1 MPAVTRRSCNRKRHL
16 QRIQPVQF
24 KPTKVID
31 CLDLTL
37 TQCLVHRPVWGYNI
51 GGGVRLTA
59 PTYVLLTDGVGQR
72 TATPVTARVEGRIG
86 TVPRPNL
93 IEALVMKAAAQSAV
107 GA

>member
-16 QRIQPVQF
+16 QRIEPVQF

-51 GGGVRLTA
+51 GGVSG
-59 PTYVLLTDGVGQR
+59 
-72 TATPVTARVEGRIG
+72 
-86 TVPRPNL
+86 
-93 IEALVMKAAAQSAV
+93 
-107 GA
+107 